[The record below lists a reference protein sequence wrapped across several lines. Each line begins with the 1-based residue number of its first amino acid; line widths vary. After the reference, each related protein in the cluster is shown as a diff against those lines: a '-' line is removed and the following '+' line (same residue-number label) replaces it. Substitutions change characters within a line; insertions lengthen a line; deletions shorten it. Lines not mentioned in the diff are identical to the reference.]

1 MTTRACFSKLASVSC
16 LFKKIGMGVS
26 RKLGLLQ
33 QASVKGK
40 GQILQFALFHV
51 QTDVRLFAA
60 PAIRNLS
67 ASLSLFSVDRL

>member
-1 MTTRACFSKLASVSC
+1 ME
-16 LFKKIGMGVS
+16 VS

-67 ASLSLFSVDRL
+67 ASLSLFSVDLL